1 MTPSTDSVKIRRVF
15 ARNPIDAGV
24 GAIAGR
30 FGSRAREA
38 ERFIKF
44 AMVGALG
51 AVIDAGTLFI
61 LQATVLA
68 PVDPGRG
75 LKVALA
81 SSIAFFV
88 AVCSNFYWNRV
99 WTYPDSR
106 SRSMRRQLTQF
117 TIVSLTGWIGRT
129 LWISLS
135 YVWLGA
141 VFMPLFLPEI
151 QLLRPGYVP
160 SASAEA
166 KVGTMVAWLIGVV
179 VVMIW
184 NFLANRYWT
193 YSDVN

>member
-1 MTPSTDSVKIRRVF
+1 MTPSTESVKIRRVF

-24 GAIAGR
+24 TAIAGR
-30 FGSRAREA
+30 LGSRSREA

-51 AVIDAGTLFI
+51 AVIDAGTLFM